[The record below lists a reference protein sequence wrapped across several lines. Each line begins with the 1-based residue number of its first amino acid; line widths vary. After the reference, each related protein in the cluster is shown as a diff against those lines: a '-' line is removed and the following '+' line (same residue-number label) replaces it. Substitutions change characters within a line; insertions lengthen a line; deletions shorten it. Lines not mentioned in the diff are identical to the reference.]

1 VANALTS
8 LAKMRQSMD
17 NVTVL
22 AWCCRAITSYRCEDN
37 AALDSD
43 VTQGSGAAAADGGR
57 PPAPPAGRNPAPR
70 RTSAATSDGGQGSG
84 NFQNSLSRIGTCV
97 DAGGRASVGWSG
109 LAAAA
114 AAAAA
119 GEVQGCTTV
128 RKSKAAAAIEV
139 GGYTTVKQSKA
150 AASERGGYTTV
161 KQTEVAAAERGG
173 YTTVKQSEV
182 AAAAPTAAAV
192 STRFE
197 GSFDPHMNPVP

>member
-1 VANALTS
+1 
-8 LAKMRQSMD
+8 M
-17 NVTVL
+17 
-22 AWCCRAITSYRCEDN
+22 
-37 AALDSD
+37 
-43 VTQGSGAAAADGGR
+43 
-57 PPAPPAGRNPAPR
+57 
-70 RTSAATSDGGQGSG
+70 SAATSDGGQGSG

-109 LAAAA
+109 LAAA

-161 KQTEVAAAERGG
+161 KQ
-173 YTTVKQSEV
+173 SEV
-182 AAAAPTAAAV
+182 AAAAPTAAV
-192 STRFE
+192 ISTRFE